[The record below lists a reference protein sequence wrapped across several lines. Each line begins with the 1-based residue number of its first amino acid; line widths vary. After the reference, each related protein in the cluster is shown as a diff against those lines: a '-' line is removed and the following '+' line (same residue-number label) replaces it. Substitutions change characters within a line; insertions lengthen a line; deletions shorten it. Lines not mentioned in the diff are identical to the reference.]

1 MLTSVFHSYF
11 TAVSLSEEK
20 ASHGIITSCSCLLYD
35 SFQYSNEVAASGLKA
50 KKSDDAQVFKACATK
65 KQTLLL
71 NYMRWSN
78 FDFRDSLLL
87 LLSHQDFII
96 HSVTRLVN
104 LSTKKK
110 RKSSKTTTG
119 WIIDI
124 ILDIWIFC
132 FNSHNLKK
140 WK

>member
-1 MLTSVFHSYF
+1 MNSFDSQVDSVNSHCPEA
-11 TAVSLSEEK
+11 TVINIMAVANICFSLLLYSCFVVWEK
-20 ASHGIITSCSCLLYD
+20 ASHGIITACSCLLYD

-96 HSVTRLVN
+96 HSVTKERE
-104 LSTKKK
+104 
-110 RKSSKTTTG
+110 
-119 WIIDI
+119 
-124 ILDIWIFC
+124 F
-132 FNSHNLKK
+132 
-140 WK
+140 